1 MRNEWT
7 AAAVLTCFAC
17 GGAPATTLDAD
28 GGGGQPD
35 TGTTS
40 PDAGT
45 DSSVSPTVVLPLS
58 IAFTFHMEGASLVAD
73 KAAFDRYVTDI
84 RATSALFLANGAVA
98 TWEAA
103 EIVQK
108 SIDYKVNI
116 LKELETAG
124 HAIGLHANGAG
135 YVPTDKNYTTE
146 KMITELQKQRAAI
159 DSLDVKVRHVSNIC
173 SAVDWVKAVEATNF
187 EAVTG
192 VVEYCLKSLPAAS
205 QGTAASCDAPN
216 NCHTPYPKDTTKSIS
231 SWFAESGS
239 NWTTPA
245 SSGLLILPTSG
256 AVPCSAEEAGGAV
269 SPTQCKYGTD
279 DVTATLAQI
288 DIAVASRQP
297 GKVHSHILV
306 ASFGQTPNAQMIES
320 LLQQIKSKYV
330 DTGKA
335 KWIKIPDLI
344 DLRKSAPAL

>member
-7 AAAVLTCFAC
+7 AVIWLCVGCSGVSGNLSDAN
-17 GGAPATTLDAD
+17 AD
-28 GGGGQPD
+28 GATQTDGGTP
-35 TGTTS
+35 S
-40 PDAGT
+40 VDAAA
-45 DSSVSPTVVLPLS
+45 DALISPTEVLPLS
-58 IAFTFHMEGASLVAD
+58 IAFTFHMEGANLVVD
-73 KAAFDRYVTDI
+73 KPAFDRYVIDI
-84 RATSALFLANGAVA
+84 QTTAKLFHTNGAVA

-116 LKELETAG
+116 LKELESG
-124 HAIGLHANGAG
+124 GDAIGLHANGAG
-135 YVPTDKNYTTE
+135 YVPNDKNYTTE
-146 KMITELQKQRAAI
+146 KMSTELQKQRAAI
-159 DSLDVKVRHVSNIC
+159 ASLGVTVRHVSNIC
-173 SAVDWVKAVEATNF
+173 STVDWVKAVQSANF

-205 QGTAASCDAPN
+205 QGTAANCDAPN
-216 NCHTPYPKDTTKSIS
+216 NCHTAYPKETAQSIS
-231 SWFAESGS
+231 SWFASSGS

-256 AVPCSAEEAGGAV
+256 SVPCSAEEAAGQV

-279 DVTATLAQI
+279 DVTATLAQLDVAI
-288 DIAVASRQP
+288 ASRQP

-306 ASFGQTPNAQMIES
+306 ASFGQTPNAQVIES
-320 LLQQIKSKYV
+320 LFQQIKSKYI

-335 KWIKIPDLI
+335 KWIKVPDLI
-344 DLRKSAPAL
+344 DLRKTAPAL